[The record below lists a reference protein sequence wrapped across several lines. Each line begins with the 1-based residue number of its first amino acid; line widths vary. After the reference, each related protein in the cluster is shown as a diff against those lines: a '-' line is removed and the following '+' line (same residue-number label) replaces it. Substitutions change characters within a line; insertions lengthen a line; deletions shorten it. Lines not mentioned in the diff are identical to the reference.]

1 MEYTPKEVITM
12 LREYNENLNFYRTLM
27 SEQMNEREHITIG
40 AAQYGEESIMPRA
53 DTISNPTQKAA
64 ERLLLQDG
72 TLQRTARKLEFI
84 DERAKRI
91 HKNQHIVTFALRTQ
105 GYTCEYIGGI
115 LNVKRTRVQNIIN
128 EIAQLMCKDEE
139 EYRLYC
145 KKKKINPVIN

>member
-91 HKNQHIVTFALRTQ
+91 HKSQHIVTFALRTQ

-128 EIAQLMCKDEE
+128 EIAQLMCKSEE
-139 EYRLYC
+139 DYRIYC
-145 KKKKINPVIN
+145 KKKKITPILN

>member
-1 MEYTPKEVITM
+1 M
-12 LREYNENLNFYRTLM
+12 LREYNENLDVYRSLM
-27 SEQMNEREHITIG
+27 SEKINEREYITIS

-72 TLQRTARKLEFI
+72 TLQRIARKLEFI
-84 DERAKRI
+84 DERSKRI

-139 EYRLYC
+139 EYRIYC
-145 KKKKINPVIN
+145 KKKKINPVFN

>member
-12 LREYNENLNFYRTLM
+12 LREYNENLNFYRTLV

>member
-12 LREYNENLNFYRTLM
+12 LREYNENLDVYRSLM
-27 SEQMNEREHITIG
+27 SEKINEREYITIS

-72 TLQRTARKLEFI
+72 TLQRIARKLEFI
-84 DERAKRI
+84 DERSKRI

-139 EYRLYC
+139 EYRIYC
-145 KKKKINPVIN
+145 KKKKINPVFN

>member
-40 AAQYGEESIMPRA
+40 VAQYGEESIMPRA